1 MKVIAKLSVLTSILI
16 LCSAASLS
24 AQSKEKVS
32 FNGTVLASE
41 TEGGGEFPKPPRWPM
56 PLSPCLR
63 SV

>member
-41 TEGGGEFPKPPRWPM
+41 TEGGLYLFFLPDT
-56 PLSPCLR
+56 
-63 SV
+63 

>member
-41 TEGGGEFPKPPRWPM
+41 TEGGGNFQNYPAGLCR
-56 PLSPCLR
+56 CLPA
-63 SV
+63 